1 MRDVPAVSV
10 HSLLRGGLFC
20 AGGMQSAA
28 KRIAGVSTSAIG
40 GASTSAIGGASTSAS
55 SGAIAAAIGGAS
67 TPAYHR
73 DVVQK
78 DIDAAKNSLRC

>member
-28 KRIAGVSTSAIG
+28 KRIAGV
-40 GASTSAIGGASTSAS
+40 STSAIGGASTSAS